1 MASKSEE
8 NLCCPVCQDIFKD
21 PVLLSCSHSFC
32 KDCVQRWWTRKQT
45 LKCPVCKRTSSRKHP
60 PRNLALKNLCEAFLL
75 ERDQRSSAALC
86 SLHSENLKL
95 FCVDH
100 QEPVCLVCRDSQKHT
115 DHRFRPVDEAAR
127 EHKEELQKCLKPLQ
141 EKLKLFEG
149 AKRNCDRT
157 SKQIKAQAR
166 DAKRQIRK
174 EFKRLHRV
182 LEKEEEV
189 RVAALRK
196 EEKQKRQAMKQKT
209 EALRGEIAALSDAIR
224 AATEELRAE
233 DASFL
238 QNYKAALERVQQ
250 RPLMDDPEPL
260 TGALIDLTTHMGN
273 LSFKIWKKMK
283 DAVRHT
289 TVILDPNSAH
299 PELLVS
305 DDLTS
310 VRSRERQELPDNPER
325 LDSSCFVLGSV
336 GFKPGHHSWVVEVGD
351 SAHWVLGVA
360 PESLQNKGDVDFQ
373 SKLLTLAFYD
383 GTYKA
388 IGPNDQIYV
397 LPVKKQLQRI
407 RVELGYGSLSFFD
420 GDKIIRLVPHTYSE
434 RLFPYIATRDKL
446 PLKILPDTPDIRILL
461 PNTTSMSD
469 DDDDDDDGNDDD
481 DNDNQGWY
489 ESDSETIYEFRG
501 TQTDYLKCNFKF

>member
-8 NLCCPVCQDIFKD
+8 NLRCPVCQDVFKD

-32 KDCVQRWWTRKQT
+32 KDCVQRWWRRKQT
-45 LKCPVCKRTSSRKHP
+45 LRCPVCKRTSSRKHP
-60 PRNLALKNLCEAFLL
+60 PLNLALKNLCEAFLL
-75 ERDQRSSAALC
+75 ERDQRSSDALC

-100 QEPVCLVCRDSQKHT
+100 QEPVCLVCRDSEKHA

-127 EHKEELQKCLKPLQ
+127 EHREELQKCLKPLQ
-141 EKLKLFEG
+141 DKLKLLKE
-149 AKRNCDRT
+149 AKRNCNRT
-157 SKQIKAQAR
+157 SKQIKARAR

-182 LEKEEEV
+182 LEEEEEV

-196 EEKQKRQAMKQKT
+196 EEKQKRVAMKQKA
-209 EALRGEIAALSDAIR
+209 EALHGGIAALSGTIR
-224 AATEELRAE
+224 AAAEEMRAE
-233 DASFL
+233 DVAFL

-260 TGALIDLTTHMGN
+260 TGALIDLTMHLGN

-283 DAVRHT
+283 DAVHHT
-289 TVILDPNSAH
+289 TVILDPSSAH
-299 PELLVS
+299 PELVLS

-310 VRSRERQELPDNPER
+310 VRSRGRQELPDDPER
-325 LDSSCFVLGSV
+325 FHSSCFALGSV
-336 GFKPGHHSWVVEVGD
+336 GFKPGQHSWVVEVGD

-360 PESLQNKGDVDFQ
+360 PESPQKKGDVD
-373 SKLLTLAFYD
+373 SNYHLLAIGFYN

-388 IGPNDQIYV
+388 IAPNDQVYV

-407 RVELGYGSLSFFD
+407 RVQMDYSCLSFFD
-420 GDKIIRLVPHTYSE
+420 PDKLIRMVPHTYRE

-446 PLKILPDTPDIRILL
+446 PLTILPDTPDIRIFL

-469 DDDDDDDGNDDD
+469 DDDDNDNDDD
-481 DNDNQGWY
+481 DDDDDHGRY
-489 ESDSETIYEFRG
+489 ESESETIYEFRG
-501 TQTDYLKCNFKF
+501 MQTDYLKCNFKF